1 VQLSGALRIVWP
13 RPAMG
18 MVQKVPQRPES
29 AFPTGRGD
37 VQGFSGGQLHAR
49 GHEVKLYPPAFG
61 VLMAH
66 PGDVILL
73 GVETREGQR
82 LQLIHDQALLIF
94 GRRVL
99 QGETDHAMGVAPLPV
114 DAVDQIP
121 RPVHVTT
128 QNLGRGMVAA
138 LAVRGGQILRDGP
151 APATPAAGELNQHR
165 AASHV
170 QRAGRPVP
178 GQSRSASPG
187 ARRSPPE
194 SGGSRRG
201 PVG

>member
-1 VQLSGALRIVWP
+1 
-13 RPAMG
+13 MG
-18 MVQKVPQRPES
+18 MVQKVPQRPEI
-29 AFPTGRGD
+29 AFPAGRGD
-37 VQGFSGGQLHAR
+37 VQGFSGGQFHTR
-49 GHEVKLYPPAFG
+49 GHKMQLYPPAFG
-61 VLMAH
+61 VLMTH

-73 GVETREGQR
+73 RVETGKGQR

-99 QGETDHAMGVAPLPV
+99 QGETDHAMGVAPFAV

-121 RPVHVTT
+121 RPVHVAT
-128 QNLGRGMVAA
+128 QNLGRGMVTP

-170 QRAGRPVP
+170 QRAGRPAP
-178 GQSRSASPG
+178 GRSRSASPG

-201 PVG
+201 PAG